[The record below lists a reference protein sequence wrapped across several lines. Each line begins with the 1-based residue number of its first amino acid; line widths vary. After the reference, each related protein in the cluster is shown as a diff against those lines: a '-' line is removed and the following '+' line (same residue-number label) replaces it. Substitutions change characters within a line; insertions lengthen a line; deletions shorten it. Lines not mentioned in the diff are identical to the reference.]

1 MRKRRSLLFVFL
13 LIVAAWFSSP
23 TWLSWLGHS
32 LIAQD
37 QPFKADAIAV
47 LAGDSLGERIGRA
60 VELAR
65 EQWAPIIL
73 VSSSGKVFD
82 SVEGELAINWAV
94 KQGAPREWFVLVAH
108 QADST
113 VEECIVLESEC
124 RKRGIRKLLLVTSEF
139 HTRRASRILQRVAP
153 QLSFR
158 TVGSRTAVY
167 DPDSWWKNRPSRK
180 IWLLEASKTVADFLG
195 M

>member
-13 LIVAAWFSSP
+13 LIITAWFFSP

-73 VSSSGKVFD
+73 VSSSGKAFD

-94 KQGAPREWFVLVAH
+94 KRGAPREWFVLVEH

-113 VEECIVLESEC
+113 VEECMVLESEC
-124 RKRGIRKLLLVTSEF
+124 RKRGIKKLLLVTSEF

-153 QLSFR
+153 QLDIR
-158 TVGSRTAVY
+158 TVGSRTAAY

-180 IWLLEASKTVADFLG
+180 IWLLEALKTVADFLRV
-195 M
+195 

>member
-1 MRKRRSLLFVFL
+1 MRKLRSLLVVFL
-13 LIVAAWFSSP
+13 LIIVA
-23 TWLSWLGHS
+23 WLSGPIWLPWLGHS

-37 QPFKADAIAV
+37 QPFKADAIAI
-47 LAGDSLGERIGRA
+47 LAGDSLGERMGRA

-65 EQWAPIIL
+65 EQYAPIIL
-73 VSSSGKVFD
+73 VSSSGKEFD

-94 KQGAPREWFVLVAH
+94 KRGAPREWFVLVEH

-139 HTRRASRILQRVAP
+139 HTGRARRILRRVAP
-153 QLSFR
+153 QLEVR
-158 TVGSRTAVY
+158 AVGSRTAAY

-180 IWLLEASKTVADFLG
+180 IWLLEASKTIADFLG